1 MRPRQKGV
9 SFVNDWLDNLR
20 AHLAEQLKVWE
31 VPSAGICVVKDGKVL
46 LCDGV
51 GLKDNE
57 SQPATGDTLYQIASC
72 SKAFTATAA
81 AMLATEGKLDFD
93 TPIIEYMPSFRLN
106 DDYATNH
113 LTVRDF
119 LSHRSG
125 LPRHEYAWY
134 GTGFSRAQLMKN
146 LRDLPLSAPIRY
158 RFQYSN
164 FNYLIVGCLIEEIS
178 GMPFEEFLTERIFKP
193 LHMDRTVAYSAL
205 MRKSDDYALPFNRA
219 KDYVM
224 GGVRRIPFYCS
235 PAEDPDS
242 LVGDPTAAAG
252 CVCTCA
258 SDMAKWLQFNLDK
271 GRVDGKQ
278 LVREDLMQL
287 LVTAHI
293 DTGDGGAYKPQRS
306 MTSYGLGWSLY
317 NYRGHRMAEHGGNI
331 NGFTSSTAFVPDLN
345 LGVFIS
351 VNMDVALIADAF
363 VQETVDAVMGA
374 TDGNWYQRMLDNNKA
389 MFDRV
394 KKFYAAFGGTPVPNT
409 QPSHP
414 IGDYAG
420 VYEAPGYRRFLITEK
435 DGKLTADFNHFVV
448 GLKHFHYDSFA
459 TEDTIGELPAGFVI
473 TFGANPKGEISTL
486 SATLGSE
493 QGLKPIIF
501 TKAK

>member
-1 MRPRQKGV
+1 M
-9 SFVNDWLDNLR
+9 
-20 AHLAEQLKVWE
+20 
-31 VPSAGICVVKDGKVL
+31 
-46 LCDGV
+46 
-51 GLKDNE
+51 
-57 SQPATGDTLYQIASC
+57 
-72 SKAFTATAA
+72 
-81 AMLATEGKLDFD
+81 
-93 TPIIEYMPSFRLN
+93 
-106 DDYATNH
+106 
-113 LTVRDF
+113 
-119 LSHRSG
+119 
-125 LPRHEYAWY
+125 
-134 GTGFSRAQLMKN
+134 
-146 LRDLPLSAPIRY
+146 
-158 RFQYSN
+158 
-164 FNYLIVGCLIEEIS
+164 
-178 GMPFEEFLTERIFKP
+178 
-193 LHMDRTVAYSAL
+193 
-205 MRKSDDYALPFNRA
+205 
-219 KDYVM
+219 
-224 GGVRRIPFYCS
+224 
-235 PAEDPDS
+235 
-242 LVGDPTAAAG
+242 
-252 CVCTCA
+252 
-258 SDMAKWLQFNLDK
+258 
-271 GRVDGKQ
+271 
-278 LVREDLMQL
+278 
-287 LVTAHI
+287 
-293 DTGDGGAYKPQRS
+293 
-306 MTSYGLGWSLY
+306 
-317 NYRGHRMAEHGGNI
+317 
-331 NGFTSSTAFVPDLN
+331 N

-409 QPSHP
+409 KPSHP

>member
-1 MRPRQKGV
+1 MFVYEKKLQYPVKVATPNPKLAAVIISQYGGPDGELGASLRYLSQRYSMPYPELKGLLTDIGTEELGHLEMVGTIVHQLTRTLTDDQIRQAGFDAYFVDHAAGV
-9 SFVNDWLDNLR
+9 
-20 AHLAEQLKVWE
+20 
-31 VPSAGICVVKDGKVL
+31 
-46 LCDGV
+46 
-51 GLKDNE
+51 
-57 SQPATGDTLYQIASC
+57 Y
-72 SKAFTATAA
+72 
-81 AMLATEGKLDFD
+81 
-93 TPIIEYMPSFRLN
+93 
-106 DDYATNH
+106 
-113 LTVRDF
+113 
-119 LSHRSG
+119 
-125 LPRHEYAWY
+125 
-134 GTGFSRAQLMKN
+134 
-146 LRDLPLSAPIRY
+146 
-158 RFQYSN
+158 
-164 FNYLIVGCLIEEIS
+164 
-178 GMPFEEFLTERIFKP
+178 
-193 LHMDRTVAYSAL
+193 
-205 MRKSDDYALPFNRA
+205 
-219 KDYVM
+219 
-224 GGVRRIPFYCS
+224 
-235 PAEDPDS
+235 
-242 LVGDPTAAAG
+242 PTAAAG

-271 GRVDGKQ
+271 GKVDGKQ